1 MKKKKTMA
9 KNEKWSYF
17 SNLPTDGYRVIKK
30 KNVLDTGLKILPLP
44 ENKLFKNRILSLWWK
59 YYSLHVVTSCFHF

>member
-1 MKKKKTMA
+1 MA

-30 KNVLDTGLKILPLP
+30 KMYWIQDWKFYLFLKVSSSRTEFCLYDGSI
-44 ENKLFKNRILSLWWK
+44 I
-59 YYSLHVVTSCFHF
+59 YYT